1 MGKASRK
8 KHKVAADEFEDIIKE
23 EKRKKDTIER

>member
-8 KHKVAADEFEDIIKE
+8 KHKVAADDFEDIIKQ
-23 EKRKKDTIER
+23 EKVKKDAIER